1 MRSLVLG
8 GALSLHLLASPR
20 CAALAARSGLPACH
34 PPPVRAAH
42 SQPMSW
48 RSHGH
53 DNDSLVAALVRNK
66 VFSSPAVAEAM
77 RRVDRYVCWT
87 SVSSS
92 EPCFCS
98 LPA

>member
-1 MRSLVLG
+1 
-8 GALSLHLLASPR
+8 
-20 CAALAARSGLPACH
+20 
-34 PPPVRAAH
+34 
-42 SQPMSW
+42 MSW